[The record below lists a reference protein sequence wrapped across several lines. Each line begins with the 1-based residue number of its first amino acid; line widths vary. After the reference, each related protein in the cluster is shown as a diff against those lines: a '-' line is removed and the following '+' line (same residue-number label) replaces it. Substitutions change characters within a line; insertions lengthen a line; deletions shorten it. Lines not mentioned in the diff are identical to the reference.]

1 MANSQRNRN
10 RGGLLQLDKGLLQ
23 KPRANI
29 ILNGERVNAFTQR
42 LGESKASVL
51 ITLNQHTLLTAVAS
65 AGHKEEIKGTK
76 IKKEEVLNK

>member
-10 RGGLLQLDKGLLQ
+10 RGLLQLDKGLLQ

-42 LGESKASVL
+42 LGEKQGFCSHHLESTYDL
-51 ITLNQHTLLTAVAS
+51 PAVAS
-65 AGHKEEIKGTK
+65 AGQKEEIKGTK

>member
-29 ILNGERVNAFTQR
+29 TLNGERVNAFTQR
-42 LGESKASVL
+42 LGEKQGFCSHHPESTYDNNSCSQCRAKRR
-51 ITLNQHTLLTAVAS
+51 NKR
-65 AGHKEEIKGTK
+65 HKD
-76 IKKEEVLNK
+76 

>member
-42 LGESKASVL
+42 RGKQGFCSHHPESTYDTNSWSQCRAQRRNKR
-51 ITLNQHTLLTAVAS
+51 
-65 AGHKEEIKGTK
+65 HKD
-76 IKKEEVLNK
+76 